1 MNNDTAN
8 AKHLIQNIYTS
19 VLVFDNKLRLIGIN
33 ASAENLL
40 SVSQRKVAG
49 QTAYEILPASPHF
62 AETIARAL
70 KMKHPYTER
79 SVELKPPNTNLI
91 TVDFIVTP
99 LVDDDESQEV
109 IVELINTQSLTRVIR
124 EENLSV
130 LHDAARESLQG
141 MAHEIKNPLGGLRGA
156 AQLLEQELMGSELTE
171 YTNIIINEADRLQN
185 LVDRMLAPRGKVCIS
200 RINIHEVL
208 QYVHDLVEAE
218 SNNRLNIERDYDPSL
233 PDFEAD
239 REQLIQAVL
248 NIFRNAV
255 QAIDED
261 GQIWIQT
268 RIKRKCTIRQ
278 QYYKLAVQIEI
289 IDDGPG
295 VPAEIEG
302 GIFYPL
308 VTGRAEGTGLG
319 LSIAQSLIQL
329 HGGLIEHERIKHRTV
344 FRIILPIRIRND

>member
-1 MNNDTAN
+1 MNSASTN
-8 AKHLIQNIYTS
+8 AKHLIENIYTS
-19 VLVFDNKLRLIGIN
+19 VLVFDSKLRLTGIN

-62 AETIARAL
+62 AETIERAL

-79 SVELKPPNTNLI
+79 AVDLKLSNTNLI

-99 LVDDDESQEV
+99 LVDDDGSQEV

-156 AQLLEQELMGSELTE
+156 AQLLEQELKGSELTE
-171 YTNIIINEADRLQN
+171 YTNIIISEADRLQN
-185 LVDRMLAPRGKVCIS
+185 LVDRMLAPKEKLCVS

-218 SNNRLNIERDYDPSL
+218 SNNRLNVERDYDPSL

-239 REQLIQAVL
+239 REQLIQAIL

-255 QAIDED
+255 QAINED

-289 IDDGPG
+289 VDDGPG
-295 VPAEIEG
+295 VPAGIEG
-302 GIFYPL
+302 GLFYPL

-329 HGGLIEHERIKHRTV
+329 HGGFIEYERIKHRTV
-344 FRIILPIRIRND
+344 FRIILPIRTRND